1 MDEPAPDA
9 APRRA
14 GSVRMR
20 LSDDEIDAKLRRGG
34 ASEGAPSDG
43 GGPSGL
49 GLEVLATIAALV
61 VLALF
66 VSA

>member
-1 MDEPAPDA
+1 MQ
-9 APRRA
+9 
-14 GSVRMR
+14 
-20 LSDDEIDAKLRRGG
+20 LSDDEIDAKLRAMRRGG